1 MKKRSWYLNML
12 ILFVSV
18 IFLFLFIVVYSFIIQ
33 KYPKTTKYQLT
44 SSKLPSAFN
53 GYKILQIS
61 DLHNTLFGENQI
73 RIMSKVKEINPDLI
87 VFTGDLID
95 YRRFHNEIEIKD
107 NKIVT
112 KKEDIPLINL
122 LEQLKDYPVYM
133 VYGNHERIY
142 NLNDENKLLLDL
154 IDDTGAKFINDKS
167 IKIYKEN
174 EYINLLG
181 VADPSTVN
189 MEYFKDNEKIIIKL
203 DELMKDVKENEYTI
217 LLSHR
222 PELLTNAYCK
232 YSNIY
237 SKRNIDL
244 VLTGHAHGGQI
255 RLPFV
260 GGLYAPHQ
268 GKYPVYDRGIY
279 EMYGVKMITSAGLG
293 NSSFPLRVFNRPEMV
308 LITLTD

>member
-12 ILFVSV
+12 ILFTSV
-18 IFLFLFIVVYSFIIQ
+18 IFLILFIFVYSFIIQ
-33 KYPKTTKYQLT
+33 KYPKVTEYQLT
-44 SSKLPSAFN
+44 SSKIPSTFN

-73 RIMSKVKEINPDLI
+73 RIISKIKEINPNII

-95 YRRFHNEIEIKD
+95 YRRFHNEIEIEN
-107 NKIVT
+107 NKIIT
-112 KKEDIPLINL
+112 NKEDIPIINL

-142 NLNDENKLLLDL
+142 NLDDESQLLLEL
-154 IDDTGAKFINDKS
+154 IDETGAKFINDES
-167 IKIYKEN
+167 LKIHIEN
-174 EYINLLG
+174 DYINLLG
-181 VADPSTVN
+181 VADPSTIN
-189 MEYFKDNEKIIIKL
+189 MDYFRDNEKLIIKL
-203 DELMKDVKENEYTI
+203 DEITTNIKENEYTI

-222 PELLTNAYCK
+222 PELLENV
-232 YSNIY
+232 Y
-237 SKRNIDL
+237 SKYDIDL

-255 RLPFV
+255 RLPFI

-268 GKYPVYDRGIY
+268 GKYPTYDKGLF
-279 EMYGVKMITSAGLG
+279 EFKNTKMITSAGLG
-293 NSSFPLRVFNRPEMV
+293 NSSFPLRVFNRPELV